1 MVPCI
6 LLPSPS
12 IYLWLL
18 SSWSPLI
25 HSVAATVA
33 ITARQLTCWTQ
44 FLSLG
49 TFLPQLSSWVAL
61 SSPANPRC
69 YLLRPFLTTTLKTV
83 TTHHFLSPLH
93 SSFCSIFSA
102 VFLLIIR
109 LFTNLLI
116 LCLSPIKYKPHE
128 RHGVSCR
135 LFNCCVVHIKNSV

>member
-1 MVPCI
+1 MH
-6 LLPSPS
+6 SPS
-12 IYLWLL
+12 LPLHLPLTPFLL
-18 SSWSPLI
+18 VSPYSLCCCHSSH
-25 HSVAATVA
+25 HSWTAHMLDTVSF
-33 ITARQLTCWTQ
+33 I
-44 FLSLG
+44 G
-49 TFLPQLSSWVAL
+49 IFLPQLSSWVAL

-102 VFLLIIR
+102 VFLLTIR

-128 RHGVSCR
+128 RHGVSCL